1 MSNKRVLITG
11 GAGFIGSHL
20 IEHTLLT
27 TDWDVVVL
35 DGLTYAGDVARM
47 TDSIYFEP
55 ARVEVYWH
63 DLRSPM
69 GKILKKKI
77 GHIDYIINMAS
88 NSHVENSLVD
98 PVPFIHSNVML
109 VCHMLEYAREIQPE
123 KFIQVSTDEVYGN
136 APEQYSHKE
145 WDVIA
150 PSNPYAGSKAAQE
163 AIAYSYWRSY
173 GVPVAITNTMN
184 NFGERQDIEKFVP
197 MVVKKLLDGETIQ
210 VHAEPIH
217 DNLGA
222 IEGWKSGSR
231 VWLHARNHADALIW
245 MLKNIDFNKHP
256 EHERL
261 TRYNVAGEREIGNDE
276 IVQMV
281 AKILNVKPKM
291 EYLDFHSSRPGHDLR
306 YSLDG
311 TKLREDG
318 WVAPLSI
325 DESFEKAVLW
335 TVENQHWLN

>member
-1 MSNKRVLITG
+1 MKTRVLITG

-27 TDWDVVVL
+27 TDWDIVVL

-47 TDSIYFEP
+47 TDSDYFDSS
-55 ARVEVYWH
+55 RVDIHWH
-63 DLRSPM
+63 DLRSPI
-69 GKILKKKI
+69 GKTLKKKI
-77 GHIDYIINMAS
+77 GHVDYIINMAS

-109 VCHMLEYAREIQPE
+109 VCHMLEYAREVNPK

-136 APEQYSHKE
+136 APEGYSHKE

-173 GVPVAITNTMN
+173 GTPIAITNTMN
-184 NFGERQDIEKFVP
+184 NFGERQDCEKFVP
-197 MVVKKLLDGETIQ
+197 MVVKKLLNGETVQ
-210 VHAEPIH
+210 VHAEPTSF
-217 DNLGA
+217 DDFEPVA
-222 IEGWKSGSR
+222 WKSGSR
-231 VWLHARNHADALIW
+231 VWLHARNHADALLW
-245 MLKNIDFNKHP
+245 MLREKDFNTHP
-256 EHERL
+256 KDKRP
-261 TRYNVAGEREIGNDE
+261 TRYNVAGEREIANDE
-276 IVQMV
+276 IVRMV
-281 AKILNVKPKM
+281 AKILDVEPKM
-291 EYLDFHSSRPGHDLR
+291 KYLDFHSSRPGHDLR

-311 TKLREDG
+311 EKLRKDG

-325 DESFEKAVLW
+325 DESFKKAVLW
-335 TVENQHWLN
+335 TVENKNWLE

>member
-1 MSNKRVLITG
+1 MKTKVLITG

-27 TDWDVVVL
+27 TDWEIEVI

-47 TDSIYFEP
+47 TDSEHYDSN
-55 ARVEVYWH
+55 RVNVHWH
-63 DLRSPM
+63 DLRSPI
-69 GKILKKKI
+69 GKALKDRI
-77 GHIDYIINMAS
+77 GHVDYIINMAS

-109 VCHMLEYAREIQPE
+109 VTHMLEYAREIKVK
-123 KFIQVSTDEVYGN
+123 KFIQVSTDEVYGA
-136 APEQYSHKE
+136 APEGYSHKE

-184 NFGERQDIEKFVP
+184 NFGERQDCEKFVP
-197 MVVKKLLDGETIQ
+197 MVVKKLLAGETVQ
-210 VHAEPIH
+210 VHAEPIRS
-217 DNLGA
+217 NLGA
-222 IEGWKSGSR
+222 IEAWKSGSR
-231 VWLHARNHADALIW
+231 VWLHARNHADALLW
-245 MLKNIDFNKHP
+245 MLKNVNFNDHP
-256 EHERL
+256 HNERL
-261 TRYNVAGEREIGNDE
+261 TRFNVAGEREIGNDE
-276 IVQMV
+276 IVRMV
-281 AKILNVKPKM
+281 AKILDVEPRM

-311 TKLREDG
+311 TKLREAG
-318 WVAPLSI
+318 WIAPISI
-325 DESFEKAVLW
+325 ADSFEKAVLW
-335 TVENQHWLN
+335 TVENKHWLE

>member
-1 MSNKRVLITG
+1 MKTRVLITG

-27 TDWDVVVL
+27 TDWDIVVL

-47 TDSIYFEP
+47 TDSIYFDP
-55 ARVEVYWH
+55 SRVEVHWH

-69 GKILKKKI
+69 GKTLKKKI

-88 NSHVENSLVD
+88 NSHVENSLVE
-98 PVPFIHSNVML
+98 PVTFIHSNVML
-109 VCHMLEYAREIQPE
+109 VCHMLEYAREVKPK

-136 APEQYSHKE
+136 APDGYSHKE

-173 GVPVAITNTMN
+173 GTPIAITNTMN
-184 NFGERQDIEKFVP
+184 NFGERQDCEKFVP
-197 MVVKKLLDGETIQ
+197 MVVKKLLNGEVIQ
-210 VHAEPIH
+210 VHAEPIE
-217 DNLGA
+217 GA
-222 IEGWKSGSR
+222 TDYESQAWKSGSR

-245 MLKNIDFNKHP
+245 MLKNVDFNHHP
-256 EHERL
+256 KYERL

-276 IVQMV
+276 IVEMV
-281 AKILNVKPKM
+281 AKILNVEPKM

-311 TKLREDG
+311 TKLAQDG
-318 WVAPLSI
+318 WVAPLTI

-335 TVENQHWLN
+335 TVENKHWLE